1 MRMSSKVQ
9 LGRIIKKARED
20 AELSQQQL
28 ADEIGKHVSYISR
41 IERGKEDNPTRE
53 VLRNIAKLL
62 NVKAEDLLGL

>member
-1 MRMSSKVQ
+1 MSSKVQ
-9 LGRIIKKARED
+9 LGKIIKKAREN
-20 AELSQQQL
+20 AGLTQEQL
-28 ADEIGKHVSYISR
+28 AEKVGVHPSYVSR